1 MAKNRSVFGIYLTRS
16 EVESAVSALRDAGFS
31 SSDIS
36 VLLPENL
43 GSKEL
48 VTDKGTKAPEGA
60 AVGVG
65 SGAAVGGALGWLVG
79 VGALAIPGIGPVI
92 AAGPIVA
99 TLAGI
104 GVGSAL
110 GGFAGVLI
118 GVGIPEYEA
127 KRYEGR
133 ILKGGIL
140 LAVHCETPEQ
150 IKRAKGIME
159 ITGAEDVASSAGA
172 SADKTTAASVEK

>member
-1 MAKNRSVFGIYLTRS
+1 MSTNRSVFGIYLTRS

-31 SSDIS
+31 GSDIS

-43 GSKEL
+43 GSTEL
-48 VTDKGTKAPEGA
+48 VTDKSTKAPEAA

-65 SGAAVGGALGWLVG
+65 SGAAVGGVLGWLVG

-99 TLAGI
+99 MLAGI
-104 GVGSAL
+104 GVGGAL
-110 GGFAGVLI
+110 GGFAGVLV

-133 ILKGGIL
+133 ILQGGIL
-140 LAVHCETPEQ
+140 VAVHCETSEET
-150 IKRAKGIME
+150 KRAKEIME
-159 ITGAEDVASSAGA
+159 ITGAEDVASSDE
-172 SADKTTAASVEK
+172 SADRRGVA

>member
-36 VLLPENL
+36 ALLPENL

-65 SGAAVGGALGWLVG
+65 SGGALGWLVG

-172 SADKTTAASVEK
+172 SADKTTAA